1 MFRYHSSLIMV
12 SLASEPEHW
21 KITQSMGTAAMAVRR
36 AGKWSMLV
44 IDALQDGPTRN
55 GALMRRIEGISQKM
69 LTQTLRELED
79 LRLLSRQDMKSVLP
93 HVEYELTPLG
103 RELHTMVCAMDHR
116 WIEQNMFELIDGSEA
131 IPLMER

>member
-1 MFRYHSSLIMV
+1 MYEIPRDRKTASPNVFRQTCPARFLLGRV
-12 SLASEPEHW
+12 
-21 KITQSMGTAAMAVRR
+21 

-79 LRLLSRQDMKSVLP
+79 LQLLSRQDMKTVPP

-103 RELHTMVCAMDHR
+103 RELHTMVCAMDR

-131 IPLMER
+131 IPLTER